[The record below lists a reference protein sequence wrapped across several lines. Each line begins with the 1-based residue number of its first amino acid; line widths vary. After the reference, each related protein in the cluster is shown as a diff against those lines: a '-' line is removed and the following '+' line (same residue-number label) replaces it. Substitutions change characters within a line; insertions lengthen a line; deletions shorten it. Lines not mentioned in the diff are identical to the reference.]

1 MIYNALSQGWYMP
14 REQVSLM
21 GYDTG
26 VQRPCGQEMGTGPWA
41 SKGHYR
47 QLHVARGLAL
57 PPPLG

>member
-1 MIYNALSQGWYMP
+1 MP